1 LVAADPYDL
10 AFVARQAQ
18 GGALWRAHRVL
29 QAELELLLREHRV
42 GGWVRE
48 DTEWAR
54 RAEARGATFA
64 QPDLTLPDPA
74 WGTHWVVDV
83 TVADAQGT
91 SGSADHPG
99 RAAAAA
105 QQRKARHY
113 ASALAA
119 TTGAVLAPVAVETFG
134 GLGDGARSFLRRL
147 AELCRGDD
155 ALGLAPRLAHHF
167 AQRLG
172 VAVLREQVHTLRRY
186 VGAHA
191 AVAQSADW
199 QDSTGDL
206 QRDCRAAS
214 VAAARSWCGMSAS
227 DLSGVSLEFAA
238 FA

>member
-1 LVAADPYDL
+1 
-10 AFVARQAQ
+10 
-18 GGALWRAHRVL
+18 
-29 QAELELLLREHRV
+29 
-42 GGWVRE
+42 
-48 DTEWAR
+48 
-54 RAEARGATFA
+54 
-64 QPDLTLPDPA
+64 
-74 WGTHWVVDV
+74 
-83 TVADAQGT
+83 
-91 SGSADHPG
+91 
-99 RAAAAA
+99 
-105 QQRKARHY
+105 
-113 ASALAA
+113 
-119 TTGAVLAPVAVETFG
+119 
-134 GLGDGARSFLRRL
+134 
-147 AELCRGDD
+147 
-155 ALGLAPRLAHHF
+155 LGLAPRLAHHF